1 MEKLGLT
8 QENWEQFLQWVWD
21 FVPGVVSAIVI
32 FFVGIW
38 VINLFSRGLRKFF
51 QKKDY
56 DETLESFLYDL
67 INIGLKILL
76 IILVIT
82 QLGVQT
88 SSLVAILGAAGLAV
102 GLALQGSL
110 SNFAGGVL
118 ILFFKPFK
126 IGDFIEAQ
134 GVSGTVKEISIF
146 KTKLNTFG
154 NQLAI
159 IPNGKLSNENI
170 INYSAEAMR
179 RDNMEIGIS
188 YTSNIKHAKDI
199 LLDLI
204 NNQEGVMQDPAPE
217 VVVSNLGDSAVTL
230 SLRYWASID
239 DFWRIHFYTVEE
251 AKKRLENQGISL
263 PFPQREVHVY
273 NKDNQHQKNTNS
285 KSDTTTVNLST
296 KEENDGEQ

>member
-1 MEKLGLT
+1 
-8 QENWEQFLQWVWD
+8 V
-21 FVPGVVSAIVI
+21 
-32 FFVGIW
+32 
-38 VINLFSRGLRKFF
+38 
-51 QKKDY
+51 
-56 DETLESFLYDL
+56 
-67 INIGLKILL
+67 
-76 IILVIT
+76 
-82 QLGVQT
+82 
-88 SSLVAILGAAGLAV
+88 LGAAGLAV

-134 GVSGTVKEISIF
+134 GISGTVKEISIF
-146 KTKLNTFG
+146 KTKINTFG

-170 INYSAEAMR
+170 INYSSEPTR
-179 RDNMEIGIS
+179 RNNLEIGIS
-188 YTSNIKHAKDI
+188 YSSNIKEAKNI

-204 NNQEGVMQDPAPE
+204 NNQEGVIQDPAPE

-230 SLRYWASID
+230 SLRYWASLED
-239 DFWRIHFYTVEE
+239 YWRIHFYAVEE
-251 AKKRLENQGISL
+251 GKKRLEDKGISL

-273 NKDNQHQKNTNS
+273 NKDGQNTK
-285 KSDTTTVNLST
+285 KSALGTDKTTIDMNT

>member
-8 QENWEQFLQWVWD
+8 QENWEQFIAWVWD
-21 FVPGVVSAIVI
+21 FLPGVISAIVI

-38 VINLFSRGLRKFF
+38 IINLFSKGLRKFF
-51 QKKDY
+51 KKKDY
-56 DETLESFLYDL
+56 DETLERFLYDL

-76 IILVIT
+76 IILVVT

-110 SNFAGGVL
+110 SNFAGGVM

-170 INYSAEAMR
+170 INYSSEPTR
-179 RDNMEIGIS
+179 RNNLEIGIS
-188 YTSNIKHAKDI
+188 YTSNIKEAKNI

-204 NNQEGVMQDPAPE
+204 NSQEGVIQDPAPE

-230 SLRYWASID
+230 SLRYWASLED
-239 DFWRIHFYTVEE
+239 YWRIHFYAVEE
-251 AKKRLENQGISL
+251 AKKRLEDKGISL

-273 NKDNQHQKNTNS
+273 NKDSQNAK
-285 KSDTTTVNLST
+285 KSSFGTDKTTIDINT
-296 KEENDGEQ
+296 KEENNGEQ